1 MALIKGIYRY
11 LNLFGLLMKI
21 GLLRQMAYRFNFCMM
36 IGGKLIRMTLLF
48 FFYQAIFSKVS
59 RIGQWG
65 YDDVLL
71 LFATF
76 HLVDYLMSITFQRN
90 LAFLLP
96 RRIQSGELDARM
108 VLPVNLLFLA
118 ALEDIDMIDFF
129 SFIPSLSFLVY
140 VICRMQL
147 TFTWLQLLLYLVLI
161 VNALVFLF
169 AVVLAIAAISFWTTQ
184 SQGIAKIFDN
194 LLRISRYPLDIFEG
208 FWRTLFIY
216 ILPLVLVAQL
226 PSQALLKAIS
236 PLAVLAALA
245 GSGLFLIAALILWKA
260 GLRTYTSASS

>member
-1 MALIKGIYRY
+1 MPLIGDVRRY
-11 LNLFGLLMKI
+11 LNLLALLIKI

-36 IGGKLIRMTLLF
+36 ISGKLIRMTLLF
-48 FFYQAIFSKVS
+48 FFYQAIFSKVA
-59 RIGQWG
+59 RIGEWR
-65 YDDVLL
+65 YEHVLL

-96 RRIQSGELDARM
+96 RRVQMGDLDARM
-108 VLPVNLLFLA
+108 LLPVNLLFLT

-129 SFIPSLSFLVY
+129 SFIPCLSFLVY
-140 VICRMQL
+140 VLYRMEL

-161 VNALVFLF
+161 VNALAFLF
-169 AVVLAIAAISFWTTQ
+169 AVVLTIGSISFWTTQ

-208 FWRTLFIY
+208 FWKTVFIY
-216 ILPLVLVAQL
+216 ILPLVLIAQL
-226 PSQALLKAIS
+226 PSQALLKALS
-236 PLAVLAALA
+236 PGVVLAAFA
-245 GSGLFLIAALILWKA
+245 FSGLFLTAALILWKA
-260 GLRTYTSASS
+260 GLRNYSSASS